1 MKAYIFLDKDT
12 IYRNGK
18 GIVRQFSNCKRIIS
32 SSNEILGYSITDI
45 MFAGSADELKQTKS
59 NATSRIFYIR
69 LF

>member
-1 MKAYIFLDKDT
+1 M
-12 IYRNGK
+12 GK
-18 GIVRQFSNCKRIIS
+18 ELYDNSQIAKELFHQA
-32 SSNEILGYSITDI
+32 NEIFRFTSITDI